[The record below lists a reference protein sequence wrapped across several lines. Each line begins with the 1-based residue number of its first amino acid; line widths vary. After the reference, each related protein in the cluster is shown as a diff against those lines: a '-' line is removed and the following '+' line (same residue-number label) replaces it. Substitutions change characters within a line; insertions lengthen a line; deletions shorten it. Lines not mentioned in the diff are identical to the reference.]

1 MLSLIHIYLIAD
13 STYGQNDIQHFDL
26 SIPSDTL
33 AASNTLKFE
42 HRLTGTSDLFGTAYY
57 RVEYPRDWNFS
68 SLNYFKFGLEA
79 STCLLYTSR
88 CV

>member
-1 MLSLIHIYLIAD
+1 M
-13 STYGQNDIQHFDL
+13 
-26 SIPSDTL
+26 

-79 STCLLYTSR
+79 STTAQYIEIDNFNHGATAPKIYDLTNNKWYTGDILSLIHI
-88 CV
+88 